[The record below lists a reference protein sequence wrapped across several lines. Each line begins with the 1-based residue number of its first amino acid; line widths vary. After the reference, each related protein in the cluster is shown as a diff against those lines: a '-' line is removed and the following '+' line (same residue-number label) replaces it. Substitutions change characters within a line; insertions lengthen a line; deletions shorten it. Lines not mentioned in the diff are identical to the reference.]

1 MPNLYVITG
10 PAGVGKS
17 TVSRRLATIKEKSVL
32 IEGDKIYNQVIGG
45 YVSAWKE
52 GNHLEIFWKICLNMI
67 ESYLNAGYDVVF
79 NYIVNPENLK
89 EMKERFLDLKFVILI
104 ADEDELLKR
113 DLLRPENCQ
122 MRDRCLILLESF
134 KTKDYGKDY
143 LLDTTN
149 LSIGEMIDIFEKED
163 RFSV

>member
-1 MPNLYVITG
+1 
-10 PAGVGKS
+10 
-17 TVSRRLATIKEKSVL
+17 
-32 IEGDKIYNQVIGG
+32 
-45 YVSAWKE
+45 
-52 GNHLEIFWKICLNMI
+52 MI